1 MYNMTLTFTE
11 LFLPHLL
18 RESLQAWDDQSDDFI
33 LERPALLLVII
44 QYTRKL
50 MPLLR
55 LFKEIEEPCE
65 LLLSRGL
72 DPTTGLVFL
81 VSERLHEWGEI
92 GIKVARFGSAEVRVD
107 RFLRWPREN
116 FLYG

>member
-1 MYNMTLTFTE
+1 MTLTLTE

-18 RESLQAWDDQSDDFI
+18 CEPLQAWDDQFDDFI
-33 LERPALLLVII
+33 LERPALLLIII
-44 QYTRKL
+44 QYPRKL

-55 LFKEIEEPCE
+55 LFKEIEKSRE

-72 DPTTGLVFL
+72 GPTTGFVFL

-107 RFLRWPREN
+107 RFLGWPREN